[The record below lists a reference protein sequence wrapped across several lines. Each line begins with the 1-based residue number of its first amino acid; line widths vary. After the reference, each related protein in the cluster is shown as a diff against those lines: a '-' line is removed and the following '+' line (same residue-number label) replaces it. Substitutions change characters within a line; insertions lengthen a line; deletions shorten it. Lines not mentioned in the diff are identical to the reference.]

1 MRSRQNIWQ
10 PAIPLLILGLI
21 LLVIPGLLQK
31 GQAQSAQARGL
42 PPIHWPDVSKLE
54 PEVRDQLTGL
64 EKSLTA
70 AINKPDTTDAALSES
85 LGEAGKIYHA
95 YSLTLPARECYL
107 NAALLAPKDFRWP
120 YLLAKIDQQ
129 DGRLD
134 EAIRR
139 FQEASVLNP
148 DYVAV
153 ELNLGNIY
161 LETNVSAK
169 AEASFKKVLGR
180 EAGNAVA
187 LYGLGQLALSQRNYP
202 EAISYFEKALQLV
215 PGANRIHYSLGLAYR
230 GAGDLAKAE
239 AHLVKRGA
247 VGVRVTDPI
256 FDQLP
261 ELIEGERIHLG
272 RGRTA
277 LEAKRFADAADEF
290 RKAIAAKPDSRA
302 AHLNLATT
310 LVQMNDLNA
319 AITEFRTV
327 LRLEPDNANAHFN
340 LAIVLAT
347 QNEDRAAIEELQALL
362 KSNPEDLSARL
373 FLARELLKLERGD
386 EALSEF
392 LRVADADMGNEEAVL
407 QSVALLGRAKQH
419 ARALNLLEKSHA
431 RFPQNID
438 TSATLAFLLATS
450 PQNDLRAGTRSLSL
464 AQEVYKTTGLPQ
476 HGAIVTLA
484 LAELGRCAEATV
496 WQRQMIALAEQKQ
509 QTDLA
514 AKLRS
519 DLKNY
524 ETKDSCRPVGQ

>member
-1 MRSRQNIWQ
+1 MSRQTNTGRLLAPWLIFELL
-10 PAIPLLILGLI
+10 LLILVPATEARAKHSQSRN
-21 LLVIPGLLQK
+21 LLPV
-31 GQAQSAQARGL
+31 
-42 PPIHWPDVSKLE
+42 HWPDVSKLE
-54 PEVRDQLTGL
+54 PEVREQLVSL
-64 EKSLTA
+64 EKDLRA
-70 AINKPDTTDAALSES
+70 AITKPDPNEATLAES
-85 LGEAGKIYHA
+85 FGKAGKIYHA
-95 YSLTLPARECYL
+95 YSLTLPAGDCYL
-107 NAALLAPKDFRWP
+107 NAKRLAPKDFRWP
-120 YLLAKIDQQ
+120 YLVAKLAQQ
-129 DGRLD
+129 EGRID
-134 EAIRR
+134 EAIRY
-139 FQEASVLNP
+139 FQEAEALNP
-148 DYVAV
+148 EYVAAAV
-153 ELNLGNIY
+153 NLGNIY
-161 LETNVSAK
+161 LETNRYPEAL
-169 AEASFKKVLGR
+169 ASFKKALAR
-180 EAGNAVA
+180 EPESAAA

-215 PGANRIHYSLGLAYR
+215 PGANRIHYSLGIAYR

-277 LEAKRFADAADEF
+277 LEARRFADAADEF

-327 LRLEPDNANAHFN
+327 LRLEPENANAHFN

-347 QNEDRAAIEELQALL
+347 RNEDRAAIEELQALL

-386 EALSEF
+386 EALAEL
-392 LRVADADMGNEEAVL
+392 LRVAEADLGNEEAVL

-438 TSATLAFLLATS
+438 TAATLAFLLATS